1 MAPFC
6 SRLRLGSAIV
16 TTKPSAAVLM
26 AACAL
31 ARASLCHSTNV
42 RFCIE
47 CLHHFARLDSER
59 DRAGGCDFV
68 EHATGADL
76 VHAAARDGFTQAV
89 AHLQRRE
96 FGGKDYL
103 PNGAPAGA
111 RQMKPDFAGGVH

>member
-1 MAPFC
+1 MAAFW
-6 SRLRLGSAIV
+6 SRLRVGSLIV
-16 TTKPSAAVLM
+16 TTRPSGAVLT
-26 AACAL
+26 ASCAI
-31 ARASLCHSTNV
+31 ARAALCDNTNV

-47 CLHHFARLDSER
+47 CLHDFPRLDSER
-59 DRAGGCDFV
+59 NGAAGRDFV
-68 EHATGADL
+68 GHAAGVDL

-111 RQMKPDFAGGVH
+111 GQMKPDFAGGVH